1 MRTRLGPRITLLALA
16 ALGGPAGLHAQ
27 DWNSAPALALVNRAI
42 RRRSVTTA
50 DTALHDY
57 KAHAHGFVLF
67 LGQFG
72 NGLREP
78 PRLIKA
84 DQLELEVYWK
94 APGASKQR
102 IVGWRNAAELPTDIN
117 YHRDHLGIVQNN
129 FGRAIRLGDGDEVLD
144 VPHPLSPGALLD
156 YDYALGDT
164 QTVVLPR
171 RSVHVVSV
179 RVRPKDFDTPRIV
192 GTVYLDA
199 ATADLVR
206 MSFDFTPV
214 SYRDPSLEDVSVV
227 LEDALWDGRFWLPYR
242 QEIEIRRRV
251 TWLDFPARG
260 IIRIRWQVGDYTFNL
275 GLADQWFAGEEISP
289 VPRAELDSFPWPTSL
304 AAALD
309 STVVPARTDDLTR
322 LRDEAARIA
331 GSHVLSGLSPHRLG
345 VRSLSDIAH
354 VDRVEGL
361 AVGAG
366 IVQRLGRTGV
376 EVSSRASYGFGDH
389 RVKGVAEAAWHRA
402 TGTLTLSGYREV
414 RDVSDRPVIAP
425 LLNSMTTQEWGR
437 DYGDYY
443 LADGGRLSFH
453 RLLGGQGDWDAAVAR
468 ERVGSLATVGWP
480 AGGGYAP
487 NPALAGGGGSGVD
500 LARVSVRRRAAGTGA
515 DVERDLAGGLS
526 VEGGRLD
533 GGTTYWRWSADGMVL
548 LPVSATRVLISGAA
562 GVGSAHLPAYR
573 AFVSGGRGTLLGDDF
588 RSWGGARAAQLGVEW
603 RLPVPFVALS
613 AGPYART
620 PRTATLAPYAVAGWT
635 DRPIADTP
643 WRATPGTRLTLGLA
657 LEWLGVIRVDGGYGV
672 QSRRVHVALDVT
684 RDFWGLL

>member
-1 MRTRLGPRITLLALA
+1 MRTGPRLRTTLLLIA
-16 ALGGPAGLHAQ
+16 ALGGAAGPLPAQ
-27 DWNSAPALALVNRAI
+27 DWNSAAVVALVTRAI
-42 RRRSVTTA
+42 RRRSATTA

-72 NGLREP
+72 DGLREP

-117 YHRDHLGIVQNN
+117 YHRDHLGIIQNN
-129 FGRAIRLGDGDEVLD
+129 FGRAIRLGEGDEVLD

-164 QTVVLPR
+164 QRVTLPGRTVR
-171 RSVHVVSV
+171 VVAL

-192 GTVYLDA
+192 GTLYLDV

-206 MSFDFTPV
+206 MSFDFTPAA
-214 SYRDPSLEDVSVV
+214 YRDPELEDVSVV
-227 LEDALWDGRFWLPYR
+227 LDDALWEGRFWLPYR

-260 IIRIRWQVGDYTFNL
+260 IIRGRWEVGDYTFNL

-289 VPRAELDSFPWPTSL
+289 VPKADLDSFPWPNTL

-309 STVVPARTDDLTR
+309 STVTPATSDDLTR
-322 LRDEAARIA
+322 LRAEAARIA
-331 GSHVLSGLSPHRLG
+331 GNHVLSGLSPSRVG
-345 VRSLSDIAH
+345 VRSLSDILH
-354 VDRVEGL
+354 VNRVEGL

-366 IVQRLGRTGV
+366 MAQRLGGTGV
-376 EVSSRASYGFGDH
+376 ELTARTGYGFGDH
-389 RVKGVAEAAWHRA
+389 RV
-402 TGTLTLSGYREV
+402 TGLAQASWSTGAGTWTLAGYRQV
-414 RDVSDRPVIAP
+414 RDVSDQPVIAP
-425 LLNSMTTQEWGR
+425 LFNSISTQEWGR

-443 LADGGRLSFH
+443 LADGGRLSWL
-453 RLLGGQGDWDAAVAR
+453 RPAGPRTDWMAELGR
-468 ERVGSLATVGWP
+468 ERIGSLGVVGRP
-480 AGGGYAP
+480 SSGAYAP
-487 NPALAGGGGSGVD
+487 NPALGGSGVD
-500 LARVSVRRRAAGTGA
+500 RARVSLRRRAAGLGA

-526 VEGGRLD
+526 LEGGRRD
-533 GGTTYWRWSADGMVL
+533 GGATYWRWSADGSAL
-548 LPVSATRVLISGAA
+548 FPLAATRVLVTGEA
-562 GVGSAHLPAYR
+562 GIGSAHLPAYR
-573 AFVSGGRGTLLGDDF
+573 AFLSGGRGTLLGDDF
-588 RSWGGARAAQLGVEW
+588 RSWGGARDARLGVEW
-603 RLPVPFVALS
+603 RLPVPFFSLS

-620 PRTATLAPYAVAGWT
+620 PGTLTVAPFAVAGWT
-635 DRPIADTP
+635 ARPIAGTP
-643 WRATPGTRLTLGLA
+643 WRATPGTRVTLGLA
-657 LEWLGVIRVDGGYGV
+657 LEWLGVIRVEAGYGA
-672 QSRRVHVALDVT
+672 QSRRMHAALDVA